1 MPELVEIKGIGPA
14 MAKACAENGYAS
26 VEQIAA
32 AMVSEFVAVPGV
44 NEARARQLIDAAKL
58 VLNGAAA
65 PTDVA
70 AADAEAQNPLEKK
83 SKNKNKKKDKKQN
96 KKKGKKS
103 KNKKKKKSKKNKN
116 KKKNKK

>member
-1 MPELVEIKGIGPA
+1 MPELVEIKGIGPV

-44 NEARARQLIDAAKL
+44 NEARAKQLIDAAKL

-65 PTDVA
+65 PTDTVA
-70 AADAEAQNPLEKK
+70 MDVEVQNTPEKK
-83 SKNKNKKKDKKQN
+83 AKSKSKKKKDKKKGKN
-96 KKKGKKS
+96 KKKKD
-103 KNKKKKKSKKNKN
+103 KKKSKKNK
-116 KKKNKK
+116 KKKK